1 LDSKLEELASAIV
14 SEASGILRDLFYEE
28 GLDRVVGVG
37 ASGDTITIA
46 DKLVE
51 EYTLSRLKSSGL
63 ELLIVSEE
71 SGLVKTSSEPKYI
84 ALVDPLDGSL
94 NYASKIP
101 LAAVSIVFF
110 EASRPYLE
118 DAVAGAVS
126 NVFVREVFSF
136 DGEAVYVNGRVVK
149 GEYSRPHGIISV
161 YTEDLNLIE
170 RIRRAYL
177 DKLGFKPKIR
187 TLGCASLESIYAALG
202 RIDLFVHN
210 TGKLRNLDVACSI
223 GISSRLG
230 MAVRDLHG
238 KPLVVRAD
246 SIAFIDSIM
255 IGHLSRLFLN

>member
-1 LDSKLEELASAIV
+1 LDSKLEEIASTIV
-14 SEASGILRDLFYEE
+14 SEASDILRDLFYEE
-28 GLDRVVGVG
+28 GLEGVIGIG
-37 ASGDTITIA
+37 ASGDATTIA

-51 EYTLSRLKSSGL
+51 EYTLNRLKSSGL

-71 SGLVKTSSEPKYI
+71 SGLVKTSGEPKYI

-101 LAAVSIVFF
+101 LAAVSIAFF
-110 EASRPYLE
+110 EITKPYLE

-136 DGEAVYVNGRVVK
+136 DREAVYVNGRVVK
-149 GEYSRPHGIISV
+149 GEYSTPRGIVSV

-170 RIRRAYL
+170 WIRRAYL
-177 DKLGFKPKIR
+177 NKLGFKPKIR

-210 TGKLRNLDVACSI
+210 TGRLRNLDVACSI

-230 MAVRDLHG
+230 IPVRDLRG
-238 KPLVVRAD
+238 KPLAIRAD
-246 SIAFIDSIM
+246 SITFIGSIV
-255 IGHLSRLFLN
+255 IGHLSNILIN

>member
-1 LDSKLEELASAIV
+1 
-14 SEASGILRDLFYEE
+14 
-28 GLDRVVGVG
+28 
-37 ASGDTITIA
+37 
-46 DKLVE
+46 VE
-51 EYTLSRLKSSGL
+51 EYILSRLKSISL

-71 SGLVKTSSEPKYI
+71 SGLVKTSSVPKYI

-110 EASRPYLE
+110 KISKPYLE

-126 NVFVREVFSF
+126 NVFVREVLSF

-149 GEYSRPHGIISV
+149 KEYFRPRGIVSV

-177 DKLGFKPKIR
+177 DKLGFKPRIR
-187 TLGCASLESIYAALG
+187 TLGCASLESIYAAVG

-210 TGKLRNLDVACSI
+210 TGNLRNLDVACSV

-230 MAVRDLHG
+230 IPVRDLRG
-238 KPLVVRAD
+238 KPLAIRAD
-246 SIAFIDSIM
+246 SISFIDSIV
-255 IGHLSRLFLN
+255 IGHLSPVILN